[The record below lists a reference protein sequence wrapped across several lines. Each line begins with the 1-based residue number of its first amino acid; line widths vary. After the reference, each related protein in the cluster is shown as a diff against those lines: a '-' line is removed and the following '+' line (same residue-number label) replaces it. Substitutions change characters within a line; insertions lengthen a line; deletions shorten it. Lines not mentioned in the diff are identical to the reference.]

1 MKAAPDWVNI
11 FSLPGA
17 DDIYRARLDN
27 GIQLLVRRNES
38 SPSVVISGYLPGG
51 SMFDPQEKLGLAHL
65 TAAMLMRGTEKR
77 SFQTIFDDLETAGA
91 SLGFG
96 ASVHNVNF
104 TGRSL
109 TEDLPL
115 IVDILQ
121 ESLRSPVFPAD
132 QFERLR
138 AQMLTHLAIRAQDT
152 AEMANLKFDE
162 ILFAGHPYGRPE
174 DGFPETILAI
184 TREDVHAFHRRQY
197 GPEGMVIVVVGA
209 VEPGQV
215 HELIQNS
222 LGDWR
227 NPEQPPTP
235 DLPAVQPRLELT
247 RLHIPLPG
255 KAQVDI
261 LMGVHGPR
269 RTDPDYLAASL
280 GNNILG
286 QFGMMGRI
294 GGAVREKAG
303 LAYYASTSL
312 NGWIS
317 AGSWEVAAGVN
328 PANVDR
334 AVELILAEVR
344 RFVTEPVSPEELRDS
359 QMNFIGRLPLSME
372 SNAGVAAGLLNI
384 ERFNLGL
391 DYFRQL
397 PGKVSAITTE
407 QVLETAR
414 RYLDPDRFLIVSC
427 GPEIKI
433 ET

>member
-1 MKAAPDWVNI
+1 VLDSVNL

-17 DDIYRARLDN
+17 DDIYRARLEN
-27 GIQLLVRRNES
+27 GILLLVRRNES
-38 SPSVVISGYLPGG
+38 SPSVVFSGYLPGG

-77 SFQTIFDDLETAGA
+77 SFQAIFDDLETAGA

-104 TGRSL
+104 SGRSL

-115 IVDILQ
+115 MIDLLQ
-121 ESLRSPVFPAD
+121 ECLRTPIFPTD

-138 AQMLTHLAIRAQDT
+138 AQMLTSLAIRAQDT

-162 ILFAGHPYGRPE
+162 ILFSGHPYGRPE
-174 DGFPETILAI
+174 DGFPETISAI
-184 TREDVHAFHRRQY
+184 TREDVLAFHSRQY
-197 GPEGMVIVVVGA
+197 GPDGMVIVVVGA
-209 VEPGQV
+209 VEPGRV
-215 HELIQNS
+215 HELLQRS
-222 LGDWR
+222 LGTLR

-235 DLPAVQPRLELT
+235 EMPDVQPRLERY
-247 RLHIPLPG
+247 RLHITLPG
-255 KAQVDI
+255 KTQVDM

-269 RTDPDYLAASL
+269 RNDPDYLAASL
-280 GNNILG
+280 GNSILG

-317 AGSWEVAAGVN
+317 AGSWEIAAGVN
-328 PANVDR
+328 PANIDK
-334 AVELILAEVR
+334 AIEIILAEVR
-344 RFVTEPVSPEELRDS
+344 RFITEPVSLEELRDS
-359 QMNFIGRLPLSME
+359 QMNFIGRLPLSLE
-372 SNAGVAAGLLNI
+372 SNSGVAIGLLNI
-384 ERFNLGL
+384 ERFDLGL

-397 PGKVSAITTE
+397 PGKISAITAE

-414 RYLDPDRFLIVSC
+414 RYLDPERFLIVSC

-433 ET
+433 EP